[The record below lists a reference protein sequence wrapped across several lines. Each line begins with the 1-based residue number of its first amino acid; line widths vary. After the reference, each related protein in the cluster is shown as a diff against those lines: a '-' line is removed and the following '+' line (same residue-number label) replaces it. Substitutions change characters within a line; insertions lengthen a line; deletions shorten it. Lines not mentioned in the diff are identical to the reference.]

1 MIIAQH
7 MEPAVEPAAA
17 GARAVA
23 ITDAT
28 VIPNTLVVPPLT
40 RVTWRNS
47 GHNRH
52 TSTADAGQWNSG
64 PLFPGHEFTI
74 TAPATPGVYAYH
86 CIYHSFIRGTLTVS
100 LVALQTPAPVHA
112 GEGAMLEGTVPGA
125 DDGTPVTIER
135 RVPGAWATVA
145 SVTTDATGAFAADS
159 PPLTTRTAFRALTGA
174 SISPAIRVEVRP
186 HLSARRTG
194 RRVRVTV
201 MPARRGTPVMLERLD
216 LDSYR
221 WEPVSDARLG
231 ATGHTR
237 FLLRGAGVYRVAVSA
252 AGGLD
257 ATASAPIQFRPGRFH
272 Q

>member
-7 MEPAVEPAAA
+7 MEPAVQPAATA
-17 GARAVA
+17 ARAVA
-23 ITDAT
+23 ITDVT
-28 VIPNTLVVPPLT
+28 VVPNALVVPPLT
-40 RVTWRNS
+40 RVTWRNA
-47 GHNRH
+47 GRNRH
-52 TSTADAGQWNSG
+52 TSTADGGEWNSG
-64 PLFPGHEFTI
+64 SLSPGNEFTI

-86 CIYHSFIRGTLTVS
+86 CIFHSYIHGTLTVS

-112 GEGAMLEGTVPGA
+112 GEAAMLDGTVPGA
-125 DDGTPVTIER
+125 EQGTPVTIER
-135 RVPGAWATVA
+135 RVPGAWETVA

-159 PPLTTRTAFRALTGA
+159 PPLTARTAFRALTGA
-174 SISPAIRVEVRP
+174 SISPAIRIEVRP
-186 HLSARRTG
+186 HLSARRNG

-201 MPARRGTPVMLERLD
+201 TPARRGTPVMLERLD

-237 FLLRGAGVYRVAVSA
+237 FLLRGPGVYRVAVSA
-252 AGGLD
+252 AGGLA
-257 ATASAPIQFRPGRFH
+257 ATESAPIQFRPGRFH